1 MIVKLSAAFDDVIR
15 ENVFFSIYP
24 EMIKS
29 FLGTIQDFSQESTLR
44 VVLVKHLL
52 VEDLVRVRK
61 LVTI

>member
-1 MIVKLSAAFDDVIR
+1 MIVKFSAAFDDVFR
-15 ENVFFSIYP
+15 EDVLFSIYP

-29 FLGTIQDFSQESTLR
+29 FLGTIRDFSQVSTLR